1 MSVAGYNKLSCFVN
15 LGPEKGEKGN
25 KSFVLKFCWI
35 IISEI
40 PASFWRLFF
49 HFSLNL
55 NNSCA
60 PVPKYLCRGS
70 FIGRKTGGGRVAAAA
85 DRWHTTQRLASHTD
99 KNLSSRS
106 ELICQIFR
114 SCCSSA
120 YQQGGSATARL
131 FLLTNFFHEDKLWME

>member
-1 MSVAGYNKLSCFVN
+1 MN

-25 KSFVLKFCWI
+25 KTFVLKFCWI

-40 PASFWRLFF
+40 AFF

-70 FIGRKTGGGRVAAAA
+70 FIGRKTGGGRVAAVA
-85 DRWHTTQRLASHTD
+85 DRCHTTQRLASHTD

-120 YQQGGSATARL
+120 YQQGGSATSGL
-131 FLLTNFFHEDKLWME
+131 FLFTNFFHEDKLWMEHQNGEVGN